1 MGKFKKYLKNK
12 TILITGGTGSFGN
25 TVVKKLLPLK
35 PKKIIIF
42 SRDELKQE
50 NMRNY
55 YSNPLLHF
63 VIGDIRDRDSLN
75 KAMQGVDYVF
85 HAAAY
90 KQVPMCEIYPLEA
103 VKTNTIGGSNVI
115 YASIKAN
122 VKRVVVLTTDKAVYP
137 INAMGMSKALMEKI
151 MISESKNTK
160 TILCGVRY
168 GNVLY
173 SRGSVVPYFVSL
185 IKQNKPLQITN
196 PDMTRFLLTLNDA
209 VNLVLET
216 LASGKKGQ
224 IYVRRS
230 PACTIETLAKAICE
244 LFNYK
249 KGYKIVGIRTGEK
262 IHETLIASEEKPFTS
277 ENAKRLTI
285 QETKE
290 LLLTLPEIQEELR
303 R

>member
-1 MGKFKKYLKNK
+1 
-12 TILITGGTGSFGN
+12 
-25 TVVKKLLPLK
+25 
-35 PKKIIIF
+35 
-42 SRDELKQE
+42 
-50 NMRNY
+50 
-55 YSNPLLHF
+55 
-63 VIGDIRDRDSLN
+63 
-75 KAMQGVDYVF
+75 
-85 HAAAY
+85 
-90 KQVPMCEIYPLEA
+90 
-103 VKTNTIGGSNVI
+103 
-115 YASIKAN
+115 
-122 VKRVVVLTTDKAVYP
+122 
-137 INAMGMSKALMEKI
+137 
-151 MISESKNTK
+151 
-160 TILCGVRY
+160 
-168 GNVLY
+168 
-173 SRGSVVPYFVSL
+173 
-185 IKQNKPLQITN
+185 
-196 PDMTRFLLTLNDA
+196 MTRFLLTLNDA